1 MPDLLSTYLLSTYR
15 PSLGGSE
22 PDALLDQIADA
33 RSAVSEAAC
42 KVQELDIHMRD
53 YQGRVSD
60 YYAELARRAKLVETL
75 QAVADA
81 LSSAALCVRNHV
93 D

>member
-1 MPDLLSTYLLSTYR
+1 VPDLLSTYR
-15 PSLGGSE
+15 PALGGSE

-60 YYAELARRAKLVETL
+60 YYAELSRRAGLVETL
-75 QAVADA
+75 QAVANS
-81 LSSAALCVRNHV
+81 LYEAALCVRQHI